1 VLKIRD
7 DVNSKDN
14 CLKIAKLLEDSL
26 FPSRMITYT
35 GVILMVFL
43 GLRLN
48 DVCAFLIGAF
58 CYKISVTYLKGKIFG
73 DQLYVISGLLSLVSF
88 FIVCKFIAVS
98 EELTYG
104 ALSLFLMTLIIYLVR
119 RKWKIS
125 GHVAASA
132 GASTVLILVDK
143 VFLPVII
150 LVPLI
155 GWSRLKLKA
164 HTLSQVVAGAVLG
177 VGVPLYVYLIL

>member
-1 VLKIRD
+1 
-7 DVNSKDN
+7 
-14 CLKIAKLLEDSL
+14 
-26 FPSRMITYT
+26 
-35 GVILMVFL
+35 
-43 GLRLN
+43 
-48 DVCAFLIGAF
+48 
-58 CYKISVTYLKGKIFG
+58 
-73 DQLYVISGLLSLVSF
+73 
-88 FIVCKFIAVS
+88 
-98 EELTYG
+98 
-104 ALSLFLMTLIIYLVR
+104 MTLIIYLVR